1 MLSLPLVL
9 SSLARCPCVFLQ
21 HPGLLCFSAA
31 LITLLCNFWLTYS
44 WLNQWPKQ
52 ETFLFLTRLS
62 AIQISIYLCGHA
74 LPGLWAL
81 ASDPMKETWLSQ
93 LIREAPF
100 LWWWLVKTLAY
111 KAVMN
116 NETTKRS
123 QGESFGKDFF
133 STLKEK
139 KILHF
144 CTRHSYLHLLHG
156 ALINILRSWEQVQKK
171 KNHQHL
177 KMSKS
182 KDGKDSLSYWVIWT
196 FHLRFKP
203 AGLWFSSQLYAF

>member
-31 LITLLCNFWLTYS
+31 LITLHCNFWLTYS

-52 ETFLFLTRLS
+52 ESFLFLTRLS
-62 AIQISIYLCGHA
+62 AIQISTYLSGHA

-81 ASDPMKETWLSQ
+81 APDPMKETWLSQ

-100 LWWWLVKTLAY
+100 LWWWLVKTLAC

-133 STLKEK
+133 LYLERKEDPSF
-139 KILHF
+139 LH
-144 CTRHSYLHLLHG
+144 
-156 ALINILRSWEQVQKK
+156 
-171 KNHQHL
+171 
-177 KMSKS
+177 
-182 KDGKDSLSYWVIWT
+182 
-196 FHLRFKP
+196 
-203 AGLWFSSQLYAF
+203 